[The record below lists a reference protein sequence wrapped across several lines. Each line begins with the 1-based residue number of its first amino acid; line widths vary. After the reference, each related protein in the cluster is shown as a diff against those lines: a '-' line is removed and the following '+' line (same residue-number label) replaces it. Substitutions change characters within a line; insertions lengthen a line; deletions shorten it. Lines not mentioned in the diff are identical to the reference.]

1 MPADPRLAAAA
12 MPLAILTMTAAA
24 AGCAA
29 SSDGYAPFV
38 LALVALTTVVGVGL
52 NILLGLT
59 GQVSLGHVG
68 FYAIGAY
75 AAAILTLHGMSFWLA
90 FPVAGVIAGALGF
103 ALALPAVR
111 VSGPYLAMV
120 TIAFAFIV
128 QHGTIEWRA
137 LTGGA
142 NGLMGL
148 SPPSIGSLVFAAG
161 ALGMLAVILAG
172 VSLYLFHRLAGS
184 GWGKAMIAVRD
195 AEAAARSIGLNPVIV
210 KTAAF
215 ALSAV
220 FTGLAGA
227 IFASLLMFVART
239 SFPVTAL

>member
-12 MPLAILTMTAAA
+12 MRLASLGIAA
-24 AGCAA
+24 AGAGFAA

-75 AAAILTLHGMSFWLA
+75 AAAILPLRGMSFGLG
-90 FPVAGVIAGALGF
+90 FPIAGGIAGAIGF
-103 ALALPAVR
+103 ALALPALR

-128 QHGTIEWRA
+128 QHGTIEWRGR
-137 LTGGA
+137 TGGA
-142 NGLMGL
+142 TGLLGL
-148 SPPSIGSLVFAAG
+148 GSPAIGRLVFSERETAILAVVLAG
-161 ALGMLAVILAG
+161 A
-172 VSLYLFHRLAGS
+172 SLLFFHRLA
-184 GWGKAMIAVRD
+184 
-195 AEAAARSIGLNPVIV
+195 
-210 KTAAF
+210 
-215 ALSAV
+215 
-220 FTGLAGA
+220 AGA
-227 IFASLLMFVART
+227 WGRVMLAASAPR
-239 SFPVTAL
+239 